1 MITHAKCDRVA
12 DVDKFLNKAGL
23 KPSEVQI
30 THVTT
35 GYQSYYM
42 VFFDDPELAPKKKTK
57 GKVPDVTPE
66 PEASA
71 ESV

>member
-1 MITHAKCDRVA
+1 MITHVKCDQVA

-23 KPSEVQI
+23 KVTEVQI

-35 GYQSYYM
+35 GYKSFYM
-42 VFFDDPELAPKKKTK
+42 VFFDDPELTPKKKTK
-57 GKVPDVTPE
+57 ANAPAVTSE
-66 PEASA
+66 PEAST

>member
-1 MITHAKCDRVA
+1 MITHVKCKEVA

-23 KPSEVQI
+23 KLNEVQI
-30 THVTT
+30 THAAT

-42 VFFDDPELAPKKKTK
+42 VFFDDPELTTKKKK
-57 GKVPDVTPE
+57 AKAPSVNPE
-66 PEASA
+66 PEVNT